1 MSRPWLRVVILGLA
15 GAAHAGGAEPV
26 QTRCGW
32 WDNPS
37 PGNAWLIDRDGAWE
51 VAIQGGHQAEG
62 DWPEIPA
69 RQKVRVNGS
78 YGYGCACLQVRVTP
92 QTRQVSAILSAKAQ
106 PLAQCRSDK
115 ALGKPPG

>member
-1 MSRPWLRVVILGLA
+1 MSRPWLLAAALGLA

-78 YGYGCACLQVRVTP
+78 YGYGCACLQVRANS

>member
-1 MSRPWLRVVILGLA
+1 MKRLTLTALALWLCASNLA
-15 GAAHAGGAEPV
+15 LAAP

-37 PGNAWLIDRDGAWE
+37 PGNVWLYDKDGEWE
-51 VAIQGGHQAEG
+51 VAVQGGHQAEG

-69 RQKVRVNGS
+69 RQKVRVNGN
-78 YGYGCACLQVRVTP
+78 YGYGCACARVTVNTK
-92 QTRQVSAILSAKAQ
+92 TRQVLHILSAQAR
-106 PLAQCRSDK
+106 PLAQCRADA